1 MTTKENLCAIVYEYI
16 KTHQRH
22 RHYANYLLHRFLFDC
37 TFKILPELIIGGVNV
52 MRAIDHK
59 RGMGKSCKTTGSIP
73 KVQ

>member
-1 MTTKENLCAIVYEYI
+1 MCNCVRIQICI

-22 RHYANYLLHRFLFDC
+22 RHYANYLLHRFLFDY
-37 TFKILPELIIGGVNV
+37 TFRILPELIIGGVNV

>member
-1 MTTKENLCAIVYEYI
+1 MCNCAQIL
-16 KTHQRH
+16 RH
-22 RHYANYLLHRFLFDC
+22 TNAIDIMPIIYYMGFFGY
-37 TFKILPELIIGGVNV
+37 TFRILPELIIGGVNV